1 VNTVELVVLAIAG
14 AVLGSFANVLIYRLP
29 RDESIVS
36 PGSRCPQCGTP
47 ILPLDNIPILS
58 YFLLLGRCR
67 HCGARI
73 SARYPLVE
81 VLMAGLFVAVRLRFP
96 YAVGSHP
103 VPWVLISALLFTFL
117 LVVIT
122 FIDLDRQLILNRLS
136 LPGAAAGLALAAAQG
151 RLPGAVLAAFV
162 DAGVILLIVV
172 ASEWILKR
180 QGMGMGDVKL
190 AGMIGAFLGWPVG
203 PVALYLGFL
212 AGGLVAVTLLLLRV
226 RGRKDPIPF
235 GPALAVGALLALFWG
250 DTIWRWY
257 WRYGP

>member
-1 VNTVELVVLAIAG
+1 
-14 AVLGSFANVLIYRLP
+14 
-29 RDESIVS
+29 
-36 PGSRCPQCGTP
+36 
-47 ILPLDNIPILS
+47 
-58 YFLLLGRCR
+58 
-67 HCGARI
+67 
-73 SARYPLVE
+73 
-81 VLMAGLFVAVRLRFP
+81 MAGLFVAVRLRFP
-96 YAVGSHP
+96 YTVGSHP

-136 LPGAAAGLALAAAQG
+136 LPGAAAGLALSAAQG

-190 AGMIGAFLGWPVG
+190 AAMIGAFLGWPVG

-235 GPALAVGALLALFWG
+235 GPALAAGALLALFWG

>member
-1 VNTVELVVLAIAG
+1 
-14 AVLGSFANVLIYRLP
+14 
-29 RDESIVS
+29 
-36 PGSRCPQCGTP
+36 
-47 ILPLDNIPILS
+47 
-58 YFLLLGRCR
+58 
-67 HCGARI
+67 
-73 SARYPLVE
+73 
-81 VLMAGLFVAVRLRFP
+81 LFVAVRLRFP
-96 YAVGSHP
+96 ETVGP
-103 VPWVLISALLFTFL
+103 QPLPWALISALLFTFL

-136 LPGAAAGLALAAAQG
+136 LPGTVAGLVLAALQD
-151 RLPGAVLAAFV
+151 RFSGAVLAAFV

-190 AGMIGAFLGWPVG
+190 AAMIGAFLGWPVG

-212 AGGLVAVTLLLLRV
+212 AGGLVAVLLLLLRV
-226 RGRKDPIPF
+226 RGRRDPIPF
-235 GPALAVGALLALFWG
+235 GPALAAGALLALFWG